1 MITHT
6 RPADREMT
14 DLADNERIMLF
25 TSQSSRRVECV
36 TLRQYCR
43 SANLQK
49 NINNM
54 LSNCNRLSTINKAT
68 IYNNYVT

>member
-49 NINNM
+49 NI
-54 LSNCNRLSTINKAT
+54 
-68 IYNNYVT
+68 